1 MKKVW
6 RGFAAAVSAAAI
18 AATGFIGATSAY
30 ADDPAPATTTITI
43 KGAVTGDAFSAYH
56 VLNLTNSGDKN
67 ENFSYTINPKYQEVL
82 ATASGLTFGADPL
95 KNNSDI
101 YGYINRLDANGMRD
115 FANALFD
122 AIAAEKSIAAD
133 ETTTTGAF
141 TDVPQ
146 GYYLIRQTAAGD
158 TQPQQDLSLVILNT
172 GGNAAVEVSKKNGT
186 PTLEKKVQD
195 KNDST
200 DTADTVNGWQDSAD
214 YDLGDD
220 VPFQLTGTVG
230 SNIAEYTYYKY
241 VFHDTLSNGL
251 TLNQNS
257 IKVTID
263 GTVIASDKYVVAVD
277 GQTFT
282 VTFENLKNVG
292 VEITNATN
300 VVVTYTARLNDKANI
315 GSTGNPN
322 TANLEFANDPHFK
335 GDADKQPT
343 DETPEDVVIVF
354 TYEYIVDKTFPEGN
368 VPDILPTF
376 TLYKYIG
383 DVEKKI
389 ADVQVKDNGKAATP
403 RYTAN
408 FPRIDD
414 GRYVVKESIVPDG
427 FNKAADVYFQV
438 SATHEESSDNPTLTN
453 LAVTYYTDGTFTS
466 VASGV
471 NGAVDTTHGTVQ
483 TTIANTTGKKL
494 PSTGG
499 MGTTILYA
507 AGAAIVLIAG
517 IGLAVTLRR
526 RQA

>member
-6 RGFAAAVSAAAI
+6 KGFAAAVSAAAI

-43 KGAVTGDAFSAYH
+43 KGAVTGDAFSAYR
-56 VLNLTNSGDKN
+56 VLNLTNSGDRN

-82 ATASGLTFGADPL
+82 ATASGLTFGSDPL

-101 YGYINRLDANGMRD
+101 YGYINNLDADGMRD

-122 AIAAEKSIAAD
+122 AIAEKGIAAD

-158 TQPQQDLSLVILNT
+158 TKPQQDLSLVILNT

-200 DTADTVNGWQDSAD
+200 DTADTVNDWQDSAD

-263 GTVIASDKYVVAVD
+263 GTLIASNKYAVAVN

-282 VTFENLKNVG
+282 VTFKDLKNVG

-300 VVVTYTARLNDKANI
+300 VVVTYTAKLNGKANI

-322 TANLEFANDPHFK
+322 TAKLEFANDPHFK
-335 GDADKQPT
+335 GDAGKQPT

-383 DVEKKI
+383 GVETKV
-389 ADVQVKDNGKAATP
+389 ADVQVKDNGEAATP

-427 FNKAADVYFQV
+427 FNKAADVYFEV
-438 SATHEESSDNPTLTN
+438 SATHEETADKPTLKN
-453 LAVTYYTDGTFTS
+453 LTVTYYTNGTFTS

-471 NGAVDTTHGTVQ
+471 NGEVNSTDGTVQ
-483 TTIANTTGKKL
+483 TTIANTTGNQL

-499 MGTTILYA
+499 MGTTVLYA
-507 AGAAIVLIAG
+507 AGAVIVLLAG

>member
-6 RGFAAAVSAAAI
+6 KGFAAAVSAAAI
-18 AATGFIGATSAY
+18 ATTGFIGATSAY
-30 ADDPAPATTTITI
+30 AEDPATTTITI
-43 KGAVTGDAFSAYH
+43 KGAVAGDAFSAYR

-82 ATASGLTFGADPL
+82 ATASQLTFGSDAL
-95 KNNSDI
+95 ANNKAI
-101 YGYINRLDANGMRD
+101 YDYISALDATGMRT

-122 AIAAEKSIAAD
+122 AIAENNIAAD
-133 ETTTTGAF
+133 ETTTNGKF
-141 TDVPQ
+141 EDVQQ
-146 GYYLIRQTAAGD
+146 GYYLIRQTAAGE
-158 TQPQQDLSLVILNT
+158 TKPQQDLSLVILNT
-172 GGNAAVEVSKKNGT
+172 GGNAAIEVNKKNGT

-200 DTADTVNGWQDSAD
+200 DTAATVNGWQDSAD
-214 YDLGDD
+214 YDLNDD

-230 SNIAEYTYYKY
+230 SNVDQYTYYKY
-241 VFHDTLSNGL
+241 VFHDTLSDGL

-257 IKVTID
+257 IKVAID
-263 GTVIASDKYVVAVD
+263 GTEIAADKYNVD
-277 GQTFT
+277 VQGQTFT
-282 VTFENLKNVG
+282 ITFEDLKNVG
-292 VEITNATN
+292 VTITNTTN
-300 VVVTYTARLNDKANI
+300 VVVTYTAKLNNNALI

-322 TANLEFANDPHFK
+322 TAKLEFANDPHFK
-335 GDADKQPT
+335 GDAADQPT

-368 VPDILPTF
+368 VPAVLPTF
-376 TLYKYIG
+376 TLYKYING
-383 DVEKKI
+383 IEKKV
-389 ADVQVKDNGKAATP
+389 ADVQVTDNGEAAEP
-403 RYTAN
+403 RFTAN

-414 GRYVVKESIVPDG
+414 GRYVVKETVVPDG
-427 FNKAADVYFQV
+427 FNKAADVYFEV
-438 SATHEESSDNPTLTN
+438 SATHSETAEKPELTS
-453 LAVTYYTDGTFTS
+453 LSVTYYTDATFTT
-466 VASGV
+466 VATGV
-471 NGAVDTTHGTVQ
+471 NGEVNTTDGTVQ
-483 TTIANTTGKKL
+483 TTIANTTGNQL